1 MIGAERELIAALRYC
16 AESKIGGFYKI
27 DHTDQ
32 ICNGH
37 LLFVYG
43 EHARGTT
50 LNIYVVK
57 NIPNGKIEYSQSIKV
72 YGVVCGQ
79 LGWTEEYGFL
89 VNDDII
95 KPKIQELFEFAQNEY
110 EMAKKRTS
118 AKEEMRREKEAEKRQ
133 EAIAEAQ
140 LIVKGESSPII
151 PNDDEHCQY
160 CGKKFD
166 KHNVGSFDSFKGV
179 DYLVKAKQCSYCEK
193 ITLFEYALT
202 YLRHL

>member
-16 AESKIGGFYKI
+16 AESKIGRFY
-27 DHTDQ
+27 
-32 ICNGH
+32 G
-37 LLFVYG
+37 
-43 EHARGTT
+43 
-50 LNIYVVK
+50 
-57 NIPNGKIEYSQSIKV
+57 
-72 YGVVCGQ
+72 
-79 LGWTEEYGFL
+79 
-89 VNDDII
+89 
-95 KPKIQELFEFAQNEY
+95 FAQNEY

-140 LIVKGESSPII
+140 LIVKGEPSPII